1 VPDHPALHDAA
12 AKISDLGKS
21 ELVVSAAARSEQV
34 EGIVDAALDPIFDA
48 TAVAHAGARFEET
61 AYVLWKRDEGADAR
75 ACLAAAAA
83 LRAGGAEGRRVTR
96 ALLQALLEPVIEALE
111 SAPSDPAQGEG

>member
-1 VPDHPALHDAA
+1 MNRCWWPALAA
-12 AKISDLGKS
+12 SY
-21 ELVVSAAARSEQV
+21 
-34 EGIVDAALDPIFDA
+34 
-48 TAVAHAGARFEET
+48 VAHAGARSEGT
-61 AYVLWKRDEGADAR
+61 AYGLWKGDGGADAR